1 MFFLTFYV
9 LSDELCSNNFHK
21 LTWFIHNWRTINDVQ
36 YSTLEELFKADDDSN
51 GSIWVQFCVHLH
63 FFFEKRL
70 KLKNPPD
77 VTEPPMNY
85 FRVPDEYFYD
95 KIPGK
100 VDHCLKK
107 YKVMKIDDDL
117 KFAIPIKI
125 PCE

>member
-1 MFFLTFYV
+1 M
-9 LSDELCSNNFHK
+9 
-21 LTWFIHNWRTINDVQ
+21 NDLQ
-36 YSTLEELFKADDDSN
+36 YSALEELYNAHDDSN

-63 FFFEKRL
+63 LFFEKKL

-95 KIPGK
+95 DIPRM
-100 VDHCLKK
+100 VDSALKK
-107 YKVMKIDDDL
+107 YTVMKIDDDL